1 MPDVHKDIIPRDIH
15 FGISEASRRHWFDND
30 LQKTAI
36 VDCFS
41 VALPEGE
48 RFFIRSLT
56 HYTNKM
62 SDQELADEIRGYA
75 VQEAFH
81 TREHLDYNKSL
92 EALGYPVAKME
103 KNICGTLRTIKS
115 PLIRLAVTCA
125 IEHFTAVFSFAT
137 LRNPKIFEKADMRY
151 RRLWTWHALEELEH
165 MAVAIDVFNDVTRD
179 MPSWKR
185 YLLRTGAINGVAAHF
200 FVNFMKNVGLY
211 ARAEG
216 QKTGVRFW
224 ARFWWLLL
232 VKPGFTRISL
242 LAFLKYYIPGYN
254 PANDRDEKLIEE
266 WRGWVDR
273 ETTGLWGDGSA
284 EAQPA
289 GRAQVQPAE

>member
-1 MPDVHKDIIPRDIH
+1 MSAVHKDIIPRDIH
-15 FGISEASRRHWFDND
+15 FGISTNAKRYWFDGD

-41 VALPEGE
+41 IALPEGE

-56 HYTNKM
+56 HYANKI
-62 SDQELADEIRGYA
+62 SDKELAAEIKGYA

-92 EALGYPVAKME
+92 TDLGYDVDRME

-125 IEHFTAVFSFAT
+125 IEHFTATFSFAT
-137 LRNPKIFEKADMRY
+137 LKHPELLEGADMRY
-151 RRLWTWHALEELEH
+151 RKLWVWHALEELEH

-179 MPSWKR
+179 MPGWKR
-185 YLLRTGAINGVAAHF
+185 YLLRTGAINGVAATF
-200 FVNFMKNVGLY
+200 FVNFLRNIAIY
-211 ARAEG
+211 AKADG
-216 QKTGVRFW
+216 QKTGIRFW
-224 ARFWWLLL
+224 SRFAWLLL

-242 LAFLKYYIPGYN
+242 RAFLKYYLPGYD
-254 PANDRDEKLIEE
+254 PAKERDEKLIET
-266 WRGWVDR
+266 WREWVDR
-273 ETTGLWGDGSA
+273 ETIDLVAKPKAVS
-284 EAQPA
+284 
-289 GRAQVQPAE
+289 